1 MMMKTTHVS
10 DYVGSMSR
18 GGTAGSSPRGS
29 MSLLEALVIPSTNA
43 EGMNDVERAVYGPV
57 LYGAANGRG
66 NVVSGVASNAWPNGD
81 ATPLP
86 PPRRIGAE
94 VYGA

>member
-1 MMMKTTHVS
+1 MN
-10 DYVGSMSR
+10 
-18 GGTAGSSPRGS
+18 
-29 MSLLEALVIPSTNA
+29 LLSILTLPSTNA

-57 LYGAANGRG
+57 LYGAANSNSRNSGKAI
-66 NVVSGVASNAWPNGD
+66 VSGVASDAWPNGN
-81 ATPLP
+81 AAPLP